1 MATRERPLS
10 PHLQVYRPM
19 YTMVLSISHRITG
32 IALTVAFLA
41 FAWWLVALA
50 IGPESYDRAASALG
64 SPLGLVVLAGFVLAY
79 WYHFCA
85 GIRHLIWDTGHMLE
99 KPAARRSAV
108 FVLVATVVLTLLTY
122 WAMYALAARA
132 GGAE

>member
-32 IALTVAFLA
+32 IALSVAFVV

-50 IGPESYDRAASALG
+50 IGPEAYDRAATALG
-64 SPLGLVVLAGFVLAY
+64 SPFGLLVIAGFVLAY

-85 GIRHLIWDTGHMLE
+85 GIRHLIWDTGRMLE
-99 KPAARRSAV
+99 KPAARRSALV
-108 FVLVATVVLTLLTY
+108 VLVATVVLTLATFA
-122 WAMYALAARA
+122 AMYALAQRA
-132 GGAE
+132 GGAA

>member
-19 YTMVLSISHRITG
+19 YTMATSITHRITG
-32 IALTVAFLA
+32 LALAVAFVA

-50 IGPESYDRAASALG
+50 TGPEAYGAFASVAG
-64 SPLGLVVLAGFVLAY
+64 SSLGLLVLAGFAFAY

-85 GIRHLIWDTGHMLE
+85 GIRHLIWDTGRMME
-99 KPAARRSAV
+99 KPDARRSAAIV
-108 FVLVATVVLTLLTY
+108 VAAALVLTLLTLY
-122 WAMYALAARA
+122 GMYALVQRA
-132 GGAE
+132 GGAA

>member
-1 MATRERPLS
+1 MAARERPLS

-32 IALTVAFLA
+32 IALSVAFLA

-64 SPLGLVVLAGFVLAY
+64 SPLGLLVIAGCVLAY

-85 GIRHLIWDTGHMLE
+85 GIRHPTAHVHVRMR
-99 KPAARRSAV
+99 ARRACGRCGMIGYAAV
-108 FVLVATVVLTLLTY
+108 
-122 WAMYALAARA
+122 RA
-132 GGAE
+132 GGRIVSALEGASR

>member
-1 MATRERPLS
+1 
-10 PHLQVYRPM
+10 M

-32 IALTVAFLA
+32 IALSVAFLA

-64 SPLGLVVLAGFVLAY
+64 SPFGLLVIAGFVLAY

-85 GIRHLIWDTGHMLE
+85 GIRHLVWDTGRMME
-99 KPAARRSAV
+99 KPAASNPVAGAAV
-108 FVLVATVVLTLLTY
+108 QP
-122 WAMYALAARA
+122 ARPRQHCQLCRVHP
-132 GGAE
+132 